1 MENQTKRLA
10 VVTGA
15 TRGIGKAIAEELAR
29 HQCHVI
35 ITGRSDGNPVAAAI
49 RQQGGEATFMQLDIT
64 QEEAVDNCFKEIAT
78 KFGGCDILVN
88 NAGIAKDFL
97 LMRSKVSDWQEL
109 INVNLIGTL
118 LCSRAAIK
126 QMIKKPSGRII
137 NISSIL
143 GITGNPGQ
151 TVYSSTKAAII
162 GLTKSLAQ
170 EMASRNITVN
180 AITPGF
186 IDTEMTSRLNE
197 TIRTEYL
204 KGIPLGRLGTGADIA
219 PLVAFLAS
227 PQASYITSQIIGVNG
242 GMA

>member
-1 MENQTKRLA
+1 
-10 VVTGA
+10 
-15 TRGIGKAIAEELAR
+15 
-29 HQCHVI
+29 
-35 ITGRSDGNPVAAAI
+35 
-49 RQQGGEATFMQLDIT
+49 
-64 QEEAVDNCFKEIAT
+64 
-78 KFGGCDILVN
+78 
-88 NAGIAKDFL
+88 
-97 LMRSKVSDWQEL
+97 MRSKVSDWQEL